1 MFLLLFIFILSL
13 SVSFSLH
20 FFVIP
25 LCVRISQPAQT
36 ALARRLLSLSP
47 LSLRCPCVKCQTL
60 LSGQRRRH
68 LPYRRRQFP
77 ASPPHPLYTLHF
89 VHFSGGLFAL
99 AAKCLV
105 AWCCPLFSLS
115 SSPFSSSTLSYF
127 ATFSVCF
134 ALFAA
139 SACPAPP
146 CSAVAQLRLPTNFT
160 YIYSDIFQRP
170 LLLLCIS
177 YEIVYFSGGVC
188 VSGSGSKCVCVLV
201 KCFHAAQLLKPL
213 LDAATLFRLHPVPTL
228 HSPSLSFSSSLIP
241 LHIVYVECI
250 MVVYF

>member
-1 MFLLLFIFILSL
+1 MFLLLFIFML

-20 FFVIP
+20 LFFIS

-68 LPYRRRQFP
+68 LPHRRRQFP
-77 ASPPHPLYTLHF
+77 ASLPNSTHSTLRF

-105 AWCCPLFSLS
+105 AWCCPCPCPLSLSLFLS
-115 SSPFSSSTLSYF
+115 SSPSSSPALSYF

-146 CSAVAQLRLPTNFT
+146 LTALPCGSPASSAHKFYLYIFRYFPTAF
-160 YIYSDIFQRP
+160 
-170 LLLLCIS
+170 
-177 YEIVYFSGGVC
+177 VV
-188 VSGSGSKCVCVLV
+188 VVV
-201 KCFHAAQLLKPL
+201 
-213 LDAATLFRLHPVPTL
+213 
-228 HSPSLSFSSSLIP
+228 
-241 LHIVYVECI
+241 HIL
-250 MVVYF
+250 

>member
-77 ASPPHPLYTLHF
+77 APPPYTLYTLQ
-89 VHFSGGLFAL
+89 SPL
-99 AAKCLV
+99 
-105 AWCCPLFSLS
+105 CPLFGRFICVGGKVSRRLVLPLVLSL
-115 SSPFSSSTLSYF
+115 FLSL
-127 ATFSVCF
+127 
-134 ALFAA
+134 LFFHTILL
-139 SACPAPP
+139 CYVFCLFCIICCLCLPCPP

-177 YEIVYFSGGVC
+177 YEIVYFSGSVC

-228 HSPSLSFSSSLIP
+228 HSSLSFSLSLP
-241 LHIVYVECI
+241 LFISHSPSHRLC
-250 MVVYF
+250 